1 MNPLETGIEELN
13 ELSKKPSAELLEKFF
28 LKRTAAWAYPVID
41 IGCAS
46 VGVCNGL
53 VSALKPESAFNLL
66 VDSAKILIKQKDSN
80 KVEQALDML
89 SDLVTASETTEMPL
103 GFELLIE
110 DIELKIKDTKS
121 SLGVWN
127 YVKRH
132 YRKT

>member
-53 VSALKPESAFNLL
+53 VSALKPESAFNFCLL
-66 VDSAKILIKQKDSN
+66 YTSPSPRDQRGSRMPSSA
-80 KVEQALDML
+80 
-89 SDLVTASETTEMPL
+89 
-103 GFELLIE
+103 
-110 DIELKIKDTKS
+110 
-121 SLGVWN
+121 
-127 YVKRH
+127 
-132 YRKT
+132 